1 MQPMRRFSM
10 HSWMIQFFPFWGGG
24 RDTSSQSVP
33 KCIPRD
39 VPNSAWVLSNMVC
52 SKFNSLVYKLK
63 RWNPRV
69 HIYFYFATGGP
80 KKCFY
85 GWHAQ
90 CSKKITNMRNQYG
103 SFKNKNCEGM
113 HVLNNMNHTMSPS
126 ITLFVNSISF
136 NYIILPCLCFSGK
149 LRV

>member
-1 MQPMRRFSM
+1 VGWCLWRVGLCVVL
-10 HSWMIQFFPFWGGG
+10 WGEGEGWGGG
-24 RDTSSQSVP
+24 GGYFVFFLLFITLSKSLSSQSVP

-39 VPNSAWVLSNMVC
+39 VPNRAWVLSNMVC

-85 GWHAQ
+85 GGHVQ
-90 CSKKITNMRNQYG
+90 CSKKIANMPI
-103 SFKNKNCEGM
+103 
-113 HVLNNMNHTMSPS
+113 NMAPLKIKIVRACM
-126 ITLFVNSISF
+126 F
-136 NYIILPCLCFSGK
+136 
-149 LRV
+149 